1 MGGSAS
7 TSEFCEQLQDGFDVY
22 IPRECLVKSHS
33 CPWFSA
39 ACAAAIAKGFLK
51 LPNLHM
57 LITQEFITSQ
67 KPGSQDF
74 WQIANSILSN
84 GKSAIPP
91 VFNGLEMLSFASDKA
106 QLFAKN
112 FFKDSNLDNLGT
124 SAYFPFQNQSETAYF
139 YNSQDG

>member
-1 MGGSAS
+1 
-7 TSEFCEQLQDGFDVY
+7 
-22 IPRECLVKSHS
+22 
-33 CPWFSA
+33 
-39 ACAAAIAKGFLK
+39 
-51 LPNLHM
+51 M

-124 SAYFPFQNQSETAYF
+124 SAYFPF
-139 YNSQDG
+139 